1 MKTEISEKVWS
12 TDQWNPSKTFA
23 PPFWHD
29 WKGSYSDRSERNGTF
44 HVVLVS
50 RITFKVFMILNPL
63 LQKQNLINQNYVLLT
78 WADEIFLYKLSP
90 KKRKKKLK
98 KLQEKKVKFIQV
110 FMYWIESSFPKTK
123 LFQTELCTILLTRV
137 DEIFLYVHI
146 LTKKQVT
153 MYLKKT
159 LKTPKN

>member
-1 MKTEISEKVWS
+1 MK
-12 TDQWNPSKTFA
+12 PSKTFA

-78 WADEIFLYKLSP
+78 WADEIFVLLTKAVTKYEGSNICNIFVDRPISTHISNIWKINLI
-90 KKRKKKLK
+90 
-98 KLQEKKVKFIQV
+98 FNIFV
-110 FMYWIESSFPKTK
+110 FFQQILEVLNSNFLELVLLMHIYWDKISKINKTSSF
-123 LFQTELCTILLTRV
+123 FWW
-137 DEIFLYVHI
+137 FLV
-146 LTKKQVT
+146 V
-153 MYLKKT
+153 
-159 LKTPKN
+159 

>member
-1 MKTEISEKVWS
+1 MKPLEDFCASFLTWDCFETFPWTETKISEKVWS

-63 LQKQNLINQNYVLLT
+63 LQKQNLNNQNYVLLT
-78 WADEIFLYKLSP
+78 WADEIFLYKLLF
-90 KKRKKKLK
+90 KKNFK
-98 KLQEKKVKFIQV
+98 KKVKFIQV
-110 FMYWIESSFPKTK
+110 FIILNHLLQKQNSE
-123 LFQTELCTILLTRV
+123 QCTT
-137 DEIFLYVHI
+137 Y
-146 LTKKQVT
+146 
-153 MYLKKT
+153 
-159 LKTPKN
+159 

>member
-1 MKTEISEKVWS
+1 METEISEKVWS

-78 WADEIFLYKLSP
+78 WADEIFLYKILKP
-90 KKRKKKLK
+90 LQNKKGQINLRYPTKKQSFSLVTVH
-98 KLQEKKVKFIQV
+98 KVKFKKN
-110 FMYWIESSFPKTK
+110 SFRGNYMRKYG
-123 LFQTELCTILLTRV
+123 IR
-137 DEIFLYVHI
+137 
-146 LTKKQVT
+146 
-153 MYLKKT
+153 YL
-159 LKTPKN
+159 

>member
-1 MKTEISEKVWS
+1 METEISEKVWS

-63 LQKQNLINQNYVLLT
+63 LQKQNLINQNYVLSTYLSWWNLSVQDT
-78 WADEIFLYKLSP
+78 MYLEKNSKNFKKRKCQIHSSLHDIESSSP
-90 KKRKKKLK
+90 KKPLR
-98 KLQEKKVKFIQV
+98 
-110 FMYWIESSFPKTK
+110 
-123 LFQTELCTILLTRV
+123 
-137 DEIFLYVHI
+137 
-146 LTKKQVT
+146 T
-153 MYLKKT
+153 MYYF
-159 LKTPKN
+159 N